1 MTPVD
6 RLTGGPPAWATRR
19 GRAYLALN
27 RRRRVVAAGLVAVA
41 ALIVAAGLRAPP
53 PPTVGVLAAAHD
65 LAGGAELGAGDVVT
79 VRLPPA
85 AVPDGALRD
94 HAAGRRT
101 AGPLRRGEPLTD
113 ARLLGPGLLAGY
125 PPGTVAA
132 PVRVADADVGAL
144 LQSGDHV
151 DILAAAPGSDG
162 VTDDPAALGTG
173 AASPGA
179 APGAGHPVRA
189 AGARVGGGA
198 RAERDEPVPDA
209 AGVIARD
216 APVVAVVGGGGS
228 VGRDGVLVVVA
239 VSGVVAG
246 VLAREGVGARVSVT
260 IRSR

>member
-1 MTPVD
+1 V
-6 RLTGGPPAWATRR
+6 
-19 GRAYLALN
+19 LN
-27 RRRRVVAAGLVAVA
+27 RRRRVVAAVLVAVA

-65 LAGGAELGAGDVVT
+65 LAGGAALGAADVVT

-85 AVPDGALRD
+85 AVPDGALRGR
-94 HAAGRRT
+94 AAGRRT

-162 VTDDPAALGTG
+162 VTDDPAGLGAG
-173 AASPGA
+173 AESSGA
-179 APGAGHPVRA
+179 APVAAGGASGRPVRA
-189 AGARVGGGA
+189 ASASAGRG
-198 RAERDEPVPDA
+198 EPVPD
-209 AGVIARD
+209 GVVARD
-216 APVVAVVGGGGS
+216 VPVVAVIGGGGS
-228 VGRDGVLVVVA
+228 VGREGVLVVVA
-239 VSGVVAG
+239 VAGVIAG
-246 VLAREGVGARVSVT
+246 VLAREGVGARISVT